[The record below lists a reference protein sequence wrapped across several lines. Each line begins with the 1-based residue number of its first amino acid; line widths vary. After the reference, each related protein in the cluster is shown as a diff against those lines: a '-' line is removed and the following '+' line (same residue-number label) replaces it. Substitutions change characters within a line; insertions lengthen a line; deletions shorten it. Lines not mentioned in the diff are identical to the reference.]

1 MVSSGSKFF
10 GRGSTVGGVVV
21 GVGKDGLAGVDGTR
35 AIVVVVVVGGGTTW
49 LMRGD
54 TVGGGRRFDS
64 VDEFTTKFR
73 VTTCEF
79 TMVV

>member
-1 MVSSGSKFF
+1 MSEAEAVLSSSCVC
-10 GRGSTVGGVVV
+10 RM
-21 GVGKDGLAGVDGTR
+21 VGKDGLAGVDGTR

-54 TVGGGRRFDS
+54 TVGGGRWFDS

>member
-10 GRGSTVGGVVV
+10 GRGLTVGGVVV
-21 GVGKDGLAGVDGTR
+21 GIGTGVLAGVDGTR
-35 AIVVVVVVGGGTTW
+35 ASVVGVVVGGGTTW